1 MKKILFVLVCL
12 FFSVTGR
19 SQGTLYVNS
28 DESDF
33 TNRVESLE
41 QYFSD
46 VDAGIAYYDY
56 PQGIYRIP
64 GNQVEIKW
72 DIYLGYNDDPGNN
85 CNGRCG
91 QFDWYCE
98 RYSDSNRYDFYKV
111 ITPFEYAENLTEG
124 CFIIDYKG
132 ILIPDM
138 SQNTELGVCK
148 PIFND
153 YNGQTFDLSEADV
166 HWEYWNG
173 LDWITLPNY
182 ANTFPLDKSIVEI
195 FGENYSDTIGN
206 TETLLLQYSVFSDSH
221 FSSTFL
227 VDLKACSPELQ
238 NTEWIDET
246 CFNKKDGS
254 VTLTFDK
261 NVATGYEMRYFIY
274 QGIPPTDP
282 ETTDLESNDPPFPN
296 QAFADPLDIPLVA
309 VGGGNYSGTYQGLEE
324 GTYYIIYQEVKYE
337 NGTATVK
344 SGEITQQFTINS
356 PSQVITTGTFTAASC
371 GNPAEIMFAASGGG
385 TPSGN
390 APSGYV
396 YQYSI
401 NNRTNWR
408 QASNP
413 LLITPTTNQQTVY
426 VSAVIAGSDPE
437 CAGTELSY
445 VIAPS
450 TPALSI
456 PANPTFVPPTTDT
469 STDGSIRIEIEN
481 GAPDF
486 TYVLSKLN
494 SATNTFVP
502 VQNVTSS
509 LTTVDFLAIN
519 IGTYSITVTDADGC
533 PQTSENIV
541 VTKETIPLITNNP
554 ITEITCFNSAN
565 GSVSVNISGFN
576 TNYKYQWISNGIA
589 SAISTDSD
597 PTQSLSNLNTGGT
610 YTLRVASGRLSDAAF
625 SMATNYNEVSFTLA
639 NPSQVTINN
648 ALPNNTN
655 CNGSTDGSIILDV
668 SGGKAYEYALGNTPT
683 DWLPLSSN
691 TINNLRAG
699 NYIVTIRNEN
709 GCESQPSSSI
719 FIDEPSLLEVTEVP
733 NSRQDATT
741 NGGNDGAIFIAVTGG
756 VAPYT
761 FDWTGPNGYASTAQN
776 PNTLSTGDYYITL
789 TDANLCTQNLGP
801 IFINEPGP
809 LAITS
814 LDPTHVLC
822 KGDDSGSITAVVTG
836 LPAFNYEWTKDGDPS
851 FTAPNQPTISGL
863 SIGTYNLVLSDAT
876 GDPSVTQSV
885 TLTEPAEVLSA
896 TVTTKA
902 ASCFNGADGE
912 ITIIATGGTSPYQ
925 YNFDTGL
932 GLQNSS
938 TLGNLTA
945 GNFSN
950 IIVQDSNGCI
960 FILPE
965 IFIGQATE
973 INITTD
979 QVLNISEAGETDG
992 AIYTTTTGGNLP
1004 YTYTWAGPD
1013 GYSAASKDI
1022 TGLNLGLYTITVT
1035 DANNCSADK
1044 LFNITE
1050 PGELIVDVQQTIF
1063 LNCNA
1068 ETTGEITANVQGGVL
1083 NYTYE
1088 WHQII
1093 NGNDITLSETSP
1105 ILGNLPA
1112 GSYYLIV
1119 TDANAISR
1127 TSSTVIITEPEEL
1140 VATLNNKIDVLCS
1153 GEATGSIEVAIIG
1166 GTAPYTYYW
1175 NNTLSTQNLDALPA
1189 GDYYFDVI
1197 DANGCSDQLEI
1208 TIEAPLNPLS
1218 ISTESVV
1225 DASEYQSTD
1234 GSISIEL
1241 TGGAPAYTIVWTK
1254 VSDNTFISAENN
1266 INNLT
1271 AGDYQVL
1278 VTDTNGCSLTEVF
1291 TVKQPDIIEE
1301 TIIAPICAGGTDGS
1315 ISLIV
1320 NKGNGAFTF
1329 SWNTG
1334 ATTANIDNLS
1344 AGEYSVLITGFDAPI
1359 SRTYVVED
1367 PLPIQVNLVD
1377 DRVLC
1382 EGQVLTLDASV
1393 ENLDATYL
1401 WTADNGFSSTEAIVT
1416 LSEQGKYTLNISTAT
1431 GCTVTGTITIDVS
1444 DEEISA
1450 ELAASSQVFVGESLI
1465 LVDISYPLPESMEW
1479 IIPDNATVIT
1489 NTNDE
1494 AEITFDTPGEYEV
1507 GIITQRGPC
1516 TEIQTKKVLVLNT
1529 DPTVNAVDT
1538 ENGQKLIEDFILYP
1552 NPTSGVFNAQ
1562 ITMSEVGAISVKVF
1576 SFANNNQIAIVKE
1589 KGKATYDI
1597 PFDISI
1603 MPAGVYAVLLETP
1616 YGTSLRKIIIK

>member
-1 MKKILFVLVCL
+1 MKKILFVLGCFLFSILSFSQNYHLSTNNNASLSISGCL
-12 FFSVTGR
+12 SISPAARGAGEGFITISDINENEITSLNGIYNYSVRPYEYKVTKATCRYIEG
-19 SQGTLYVNS
+19 
-28 DESDF
+28 
-33 TNRVESLE
+33 TNRGDTKVLSGG
-41 QYFSD
+41 Y
-46 VDAGIAYYDY
+46 
-56 PQGIYRIP
+56 GIYIDP
-64 GNQVEIKW
+64 TLNSYYEKVTNGALYFEVINFNQNLE
-72 DIYLGYNDDPGNN
+72 LN
-85 CNGRCG
+85 CNTVSLDATNNI
-91 QFDWYCE
+91 QD
-98 RYSDSNRYDFYKV
+98 DDV
-111 ITPFEYAENLTEG
+111 IQWEYRFNG
-124 CFIIDYKG
+124 ING
-132 ILIPDM
+132 ILIN
-138 SQNTELGVCK
+138 SQNKASL
-148 PIFND
+148 PINFEN
-153 YNGQTFDLSEADV
+153 FDIDLNSNNNSLIDFRYHLKGDV
-166 HWEYWNG
+166 YSPWKTY
-173 LDWITLPNY
+173 T
-182 ANTFPLDKSIVEI
+182 IV
-195 FGENYSDTIGN
+195 
-206 TETLLLQYSVFSDSH
+206 
-221 FSSTFL
+221 
-227 VDLKACSPELQ
+227 ACSPELQ
-238 NTEWIDET
+238 NTEWTDET

-254 VTLTFDK
+254 VTLTFDG

-324 GTYYIIYQEVKYE
+324 GTYYIIYQEVKYK

-344 SGEITQQFTINS
+344 SGEITPQFTIDS

-371 GNPAEIMFAASGGG
+371 GNPAEIAFAASGGG
-385 TPSGN
+385 TPSGDT
-390 APSGYV
+390 PSGYA

-401 NNRTNWR
+401 NNNTNWLD
-408 QASNP
+408 ASNP
-413 LLITPTTNQQTVY
+413 LLITPTVNQQTVY
-426 VSAVIAGSDPE
+426 VKALVAGSDPK

-456 PANPTFVPPTTDT
+456 PTNPTFVPPTTDT

-481 GAPDF
+481 GSPGF
-486 TYVLSKLN
+486 TYILNKLN

-509 LTTVDFLAIN
+509 LTTVDFLAIDV
-519 IGTYSITVTDADGC
+519 GTYSITVTDADGC

-541 VTKETIPLITNNP
+541 VNKETIPLITNNP

-565 GSVSVNISGFN
+565 GSVSANISGFN

-589 SAISTDSD
+589 SAILTESA
-597 PTQSLSNLNTGGT
+597 PIQSLSNLNTGGT

-625 SMATNYNEVSFTLA
+625 SVATNYNEVSFTLA
-639 NPSQVTINN
+639 TPALVTINN

-655 CNGSTDGSIILDV
+655 CNGSTDGSIVLDV
-668 SGGKAYEYALGNTPT
+668 SGGTTYEYALGNTPT

-691 TINNLRAG
+691 TINNLSAG
-699 NYIVTIRNEN
+699 SYIVTIRNEN

-719 FIDEPSLLEVTEVP
+719 FIDEPNLLEVTEVA

-741 NGGNDGAIFIAVTGG
+741 NGGNDGAIFIAITGG

-776 PNTLSTGDYYITL
+776 LNTLSTGDYYLTL

-822 KGDDSGSITAVVTG
+822 KGEDSGSITALVTG
-836 LPAFNYEWTKDGDPS
+836 LPPFNYEWSKDGDPS
-851 FTAPNQPTISGL
+851 FTAPNQATINGL
-863 SIGTYNLVLSDAT
+863 SIGIYNLVLSDAT

-885 TLTEPAEVLSA
+885 TITEPAEILSA

-902 ASCFNGADGE
+902 VSCFNGADGE
-912 ITIIATGGTSPYQ
+912 ITIITTGGTAPYQ

-932 GLQNSS
+932 GFQNSS
-938 TLGNLTA
+938 TLGNLAMGT
-945 GNFSN
+945 FPN
-950 IIVQDSNGCI
+950 IIVQDANGCTYTLAAI
-960 FILPE
+960 FVN
-965 IFIGQATE
+965 QATE
-973 INITTD
+973 INIATD

-1004 YTYTWAGPD
+1004 YAYAWSGPD
-1013 GYSAASKDI
+1013 GYSANTKDI
-1022 TGLNLGLYTITVT
+1022 TGLNLGLYTLTVT
-1035 DANNCSADK
+1035 DANNCSEDK

-1050 PGELIVDVQQTIF
+1050 PGELIVDVQLTIF

-1068 ETTGEITANVQGGVL
+1068 ETTGEITADVQGGVL

-1105 ILGNLPA
+1105 ILGDLPA
-1112 GSYYLIV
+1112 GSFYLIV

-1140 VATLNNKIDVLCS
+1140 VATLNTKIDVLCS
-1153 GEATGSIEVAIIG
+1153 GEATGSIDVAIIG
-1166 GTAPYTYYW
+1166 GTAPYTFYW

-1208 TIEAPLNPLS
+1208 TIEAPLNPLT
-1218 ISTESVV
+1218 ISTETVV
-1225 DASEYQSTD
+1225 DASQYQGTD

-1241 TGGAPAYTIVWTK
+1241 SGGAPAYTIAWTK
-1254 VSDNTFISAENN
+1254 VSDNTFISAENS

-1301 TIIAPICAGGTDGS
+1301 TIVAPICAGGTDGS

-1344 AGEYSVLITGFDAPI
+1344 AGEYTVLITGFDAPI

-1367 PLPIQVNLVD
+1367 PLPIQVNLGD

-1382 EGQVLTLDASV
+1382 DGQVLTLDASV

-1416 LSEQGKYTLNISTAT
+1416 LSERGNYTLNISTAT

-1489 NTNDE
+1489 STSDE

-1516 TEIQTKKVLVLNT
+1516 TEIQTKKVLVLNN
-1529 DPTVNAVDT
+1529 DPTVGAVDT
-1538 ENGQKLIEDFILYP
+1538 ENGQKLVEDFILYP

-1562 ITMSEVGAISVKVF
+1562 ITMSEVGAISIKVF

>member
-1 MKKILFVLVCL
+1 MKKILFVLGCFLFSILSFSQNYHLSTNNNASLSISGCL
-12 FFSVTGR
+12 SISPAARGAGEGFITISDINENEITSSNGIYNYSVRPYEYKVTKATCRYIEG
-19 SQGTLYVNS
+19 
-28 DESDF
+28 
-33 TNRVESLE
+33 TNRGDTKVLSGG
-41 QYFSD
+41 Y
-46 VDAGIAYYDY
+46 
-56 PQGIYRIP
+56 GIYIDP
-64 GNQVEIKW
+64 TLNSYYEKVTNGALYFEVINFNQNLE
-72 DIYLGYNDDPGNN
+72 LN
-85 CNGRCG
+85 CNTVSLDATNNI
-91 QFDWYCE
+91 QD
-98 RYSDSNRYDFYKV
+98 DDV
-111 ITPFEYAENLTEG
+111 IQWEYRFNG
-124 CFIIDYKG
+124 ING
-132 ILIPDM
+132 ILIN
-138 SQNTELGVCK
+138 SQNKASL
-148 PIFND
+148 PINFEN
-153 YNGQTFDLSEADV
+153 FDIDLNSNNNSLIDFRYHLKGDV
-166 HWEYWNG
+166 YSPWKTY
-173 LDWITLPNY
+173 T
-182 ANTFPLDKSIVEI
+182 IV
-195 FGENYSDTIGN
+195 
-206 TETLLLQYSVFSDSH
+206 
-221 FSSTFL
+221 
-227 VDLKACSPELQ
+227 ACSPELQ
-238 NTEWIDET
+238 STSKTDET
-246 CFNKKDGS
+246 CFDAKDGS
-254 VTLTFDK
+254 VTLTFDGDIDI
-261 NVATGYEMRYFIY
+261 NSNMRYYIY
-274 QGIPPTDP
+274 KNTTNASTPQLAFQGNLDNPNPP
-282 ETTDLESNDPPFPN
+282 LS
-296 QAFADPLDIPLVA
+296 FAEVRLGSLVDNNN
-309 VGGGNYSGTYQGLEE
+309 GTYSGSSTEGDIISGDGKLEA
-324 GTYYIIYQEVKYE
+324 GIYYILYQEADYSTTPV
-337 NGTATVK
+337 TVK
-344 SGEITQQFTINS
+344 SGELIPDFITINS

-371 GNPAEIMFAASGGG
+371 GNPAEITFAASGGG

-413 LLITPTTNQQTVY
+413 LLITPTVNQQTIY
-426 VSAVIAGSDPE
+426 VRALVAGSDPR

-509 LTTVDFLAIN
+509 LTTVDFLAIDV
-519 IGTYSITVTDADGC
+519 GTYSITVTDADGC
-533 PQTSENIV
+533 PQTSENSV

-655 CNGSTDGSIILDV
+655 CNGSTDGSIVLNI
-668 SGGKAYEYALGNTPT
+668 SGGTAYEYALGNTPI

-691 TINNLRAG
+691 TINNLSAG
-699 NYIVTIRNEN
+699 SYIVTIRNEN

-719 FIDEPSLLEVTEVP
+719 FIDEPSLLEVSEVP

-741 NGGNDGAIFIAVTGG
+741 NGGNDGAIFITITGG

-776 PNTLSTGDYYITL
+776 PDTLSTGDYYLTL

-801 IFINEPGP
+801 IFISEPGP

-822 KGDDSGSITAVVTG
+822 KGEDSGSITALVTG
-836 LPAFNYEWTKDGDPS
+836 LPAFNYEWTKVGDPS
-851 FTAPNQPTISGL
+851 FSAPNQATINGL
-863 SIGTYNLVLSDAT
+863 SIGIYNLVLSDAT

-885 TLTEPAEVLSA
+885 TITEPAEILSA

-902 ASCFNGADGE
+902 VSCFNGADGE
-912 ITIIATGGTSPYQ
+912 ITIITTGGTAPYQ
-925 YNFDTGL
+925 YNFNTGL

-938 TLGNLTA
+938 TLGNLAA

-1088 WHQII
+1088 WYQMI

-1127 TSSTVIITEPEEL
+1127 TSSTIIITEPEEL
-1140 VATLNNKIDVLCS
+1140 VATLNNKVDVLCS
-1153 GEATGSIEVAIIG
+1153 GEATGSIDVAIIG

-1241 TGGAPAYTIVWTK
+1241 TGGAPAYAIVWTK
-1254 VSDNTFISAENN
+1254 VSDNTFISAENS

-1329 SWNTG
+1329 SWDTG

-1344 AGEYSVLITGFDAPI
+1344 AGEYTVLITGFDAPI

-1367 PLPIQVNLVD
+1367 PLPIQVNLGG

-1382 EGQVLTLDASV
+1382 DGQVLIIDASV

-1416 LSEQGKYTLNISTAT
+1416 LSEQGNYTLNISTAT

-1479 IIPDNATVIT
+1479 IIPDNATIIT
-1489 NTNDE
+1489 STTDE